1 MSYCRMLTTQRV
13 GEILVPITLKLNETT
28 KLYCMK
34 RCFPRIV
41 NVLTYRG
48 IVVLY
53 NYRGSK
59 IIIQEC

>member
-1 MSYCRMLTTQRV
+1 MLRTQHV
-13 GEILVPITLKLNETT
+13 GDILVPITLKLNETT

-41 NVLTYRG
+41 NVLTYRV

-53 NYRGSK
+53 NYRGSE
-59 IIIQEC
+59 IIMQQC